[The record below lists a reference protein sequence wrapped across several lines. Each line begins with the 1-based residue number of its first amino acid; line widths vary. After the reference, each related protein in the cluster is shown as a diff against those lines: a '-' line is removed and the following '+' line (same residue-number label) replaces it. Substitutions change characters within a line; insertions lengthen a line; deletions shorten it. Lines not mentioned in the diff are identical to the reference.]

1 VDALAVLP
9 GPPSVGGVESDA
21 VINVVAIVIS
31 VMSLAVSGLLAV
43 RQTRTAAAG
52 YALPVILEV
61 FNQFRTPEFFEA
73 RRYVYDDLNTEF
85 DPPVAYTDL
94 PADVQA
100 RVRTVAGRY
109 DDLGKLVAHGIVGED
124 LIIGSNGTAVRRV
137 WESVAPFVRAERRKR
152 DSPTWIYLE
161 DLAYRAAR
169 KPPKEIYAKLGLNRH
184 TTVEATS
191 PTK

>member
-1 VDALAVLP
+1 MRRCSAMDTLAVLL
-9 GPPSVGGVESDA
+9 GPPSVDGVGSDA

-31 VMSLAVSGLLAV
+31 VVSLAVSGLLAI

-61 FNQFRTPEFFEA
+61 FNQFRTPEFVEA

-94 PADVQA
+94 PAEVQA

-124 LIIGSNGTAVRRV
+124 LIIGSNGSAVRRV
-137 WESVAPFVRAERRKR
+137 WKSVEPFVRAERRKR
-152 DSPTWIYLE
+152 DATTWIYLE

-169 KPPKEIYAKLGLNRH
+169 KPPRDIYAKLGLDRH
-184 TTVEATS
+184 AGA
-191 PTK
+191 